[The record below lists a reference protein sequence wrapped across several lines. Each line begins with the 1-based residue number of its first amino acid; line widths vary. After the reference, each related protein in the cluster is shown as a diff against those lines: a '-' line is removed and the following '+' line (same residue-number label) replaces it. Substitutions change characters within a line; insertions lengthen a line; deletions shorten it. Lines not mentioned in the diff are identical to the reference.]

1 MTNQKTNSKTECA
14 QTLVNSHAP
23 ERRDPPMK
31 SESACAIIPAPTD
44 EERLQAGRNVTDP
57 AYAAVNVICSTKRDH
72 LDSIE
77 VAEIFLQL
85 KAQATAIQ
93 SGDLSLFD
101 AMLVNQ
107 AVALQSLFADL
118 AVKASSGTKSPE
130 HCEMQLK
137 LALRAQNQS
146 RATIQTLLESRNPRV
161 FINHQANVSNGPQQV
176 NNPLAHTG
184 AQARAKAHIAQIELS
199 PNLEQ
204 NYDLRA
210 NDRTPIA
217 AIRADTRH
225 PAVETL
231 DRAEERRR

>member
-1 MTNQKTNSKTECA
+1 
-14 QTLVNSHAP
+14 
-23 ERRDPPMK
+23 MK

-44 EERLQAGRNVTDP
+44 EERLQAGRNVTDS

-118 AVKASSGTKSPE
+118 AVKASGTKSPE
-130 HCEMQLK
+130 NYEIQLK

-176 NNPLAHTG
+176 NNPLTHTG
-184 AQARAKAHIAQIELS
+184 AQARAGAKVHIAQIELS

-204 NYDLRA
+204 NYDLHS

>member
-1 MTNQKTNSKTECA
+1 MTNQKTNSKTEWA
-14 QTLVNSHAP
+14 QTLVKGAAP
-23 ERRDPPMK
+23 TQPD
-31 SESACAIIPAPTD
+31 SAHTIIPAPTD
-44 EERLQAGRNVTDP
+44 EERLQAGRNVTDS

-118 AVKASSGTKSPE
+118 AVKASSGPKSPE
-130 HCEMQLK
+130 LFEMQLK
-137 LALRAQNQS
+137 LAMRAQNQC
-146 RATIQTLLESRNPRV
+146 RATIQTLLESRNQTV
-161 FINHQANVSNGPQQV
+161 FINNQANVSHGPQQVV

-184 AQARAKAHIAQIELS
+184 AQARARAKVHVKQLELS
-199 PNLEQ
+199 PNPEQ
-204 NYDLRA
+204 NYDLHS

-217 AIRADTRH
+217 AITANTRH

-231 DRAEERRR
+231 DRAEECSR

>member
-1 MTNQKTNSKTECA
+1 MNKQKSNSART
-14 QTLVNSHAP
+14 
-23 ERRDPPMK
+23 
-31 SESACAIIPAPTD
+31 IIPTPTD
-44 EERLQAGRNVTDP
+44 EERIQAGRNATDP
-57 AYAAVNVICSTKRDH
+57 AFAAGSVICSTKREK

-118 AVKASSGTKSPE
+118 AVKASAGTKSPE
-130 HCEMQLK
+130 LFEMQLK
-137 LALRAQNQS
+137 LAMRAQNQC
-146 RATIQTLLESRNPRV
+146 RATIQTLLESRNQTV

-176 NNPLAHTG
+176 NNQLAHAG
-184 AQARAKAHIAQIELS
+184 AHVKAPMSQIELS
-199 PNLEQ
+199 PEQ
-204 NYDLRA
+204 SYGLCA

-217 AIRADTRH
+217 AIAADTRH
-225 PAVETL
+225 TALETRH
-231 DRAEERRR
+231 RA

>member
-1 MTNQKTNSKTECA
+1 MKNQKTNSKIAWA
-14 QTLVNSHAP
+14 QALADSGALEKIEPQPQPDSTLTV
-23 ERRDPPMK
+23 
-31 SESACAIIPAPTD
+31 IPAPID
-44 EERLQAGRNVTDP
+44 EERVQAARSTIDP
-57 AYAAVNVICSTKRDH
+57 ACAAVSVICSTRRNN

-77 VAEIFLQL
+77 ITEIFSEL
-85 KAQATAIQ
+85 KAQAAAIQ
-93 SGDLSLFD
+93 AGDLSLFD

-118 AVKASSGTKSPE
+118 AAQASAGTKSPE
-130 HCEMQLK
+130 HREIQLK

-176 NNPLAHTG
+176 NNQLSHAG
-184 AQARAKAHIAQIELS
+184 APMKAPIAQIELS

-204 NYDLRA
+204 NYDLCA

-217 AIRADTRH
+217 AIAANTRH
-225 PAVETL
+225 TAVETL
-231 DRAEERRR
+231 DRAEDSAR